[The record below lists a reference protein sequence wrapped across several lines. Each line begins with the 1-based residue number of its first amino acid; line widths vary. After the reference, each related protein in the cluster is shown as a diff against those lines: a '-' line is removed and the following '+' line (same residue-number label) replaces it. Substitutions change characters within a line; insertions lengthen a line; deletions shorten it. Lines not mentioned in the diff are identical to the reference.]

1 MTPERR
7 KQPGLPLR
15 EAIQQQLAKEELD
28 PLQLQALMNT
38 QQAVLTGSADPQL
51 GRRYWSRAALIAS
64 CAALLLCLA
73 LAWQSLI
80 PSPGDTTHTIALE
93 VVKNHLKLKPLD
105 VEAQS
110 MDELQAFFTQLD
122 FAPVDSTV
130 LETRFGLSRQ
140 LRLGGR
146 YCSIKGVTAA
156 QLRYRAGEGTST
168 LYEVAYDPAT
178 FGSIPSV
185 ERGEAPSELL
195 VKGLRVSLW
204 VEKGLL
210 MVLVEAA

>member
-1 MTPERR
+1 MTQGQR

-28 PLQLQALMNT
+28 PLQLQALMST
-38 QQAVLTGSADPQL
+38 QQAVLAGSADPPL
-51 GRRYWSRAALIAS
+51 ARRQRSRIALIAS
-64 CAALLLCLA
+64 CAVLLLCLA

-80 PSPGDTTHTIALE
+80 TSPGDTTRAIALE

-110 MDELQAFFTQLD
+110 MDELRAFFTQLD
-122 FAPVDSTV
+122 FAPVDSNV
-130 LETRFGLSRQ
+130 LETRFGLTRQ

-156 QLRYRAGEGTST
+156 QLRYRSGDGTST
-168 LYEVAYDPAT
+168 LYEVAYDPVT
-178 FGSIPSV
+178 FGAIPSV
-185 ERGEAPSELL
+185 ERGEPPSELI

-210 MVLVEAA
+210 MVLVETA